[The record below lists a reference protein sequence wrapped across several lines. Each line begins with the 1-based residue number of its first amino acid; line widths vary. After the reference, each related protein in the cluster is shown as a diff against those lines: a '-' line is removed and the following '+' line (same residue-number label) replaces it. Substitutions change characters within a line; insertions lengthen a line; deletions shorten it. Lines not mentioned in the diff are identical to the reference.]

1 MFALWILARAPCVCF
16 SSLCQMGFELYREER
31 GWRETYSIGSFIHLF
46 REGIVLKF
54 LLAVRWFSFSGI
66 SVSYFGKSLFPTPW
80 SGYSALY
87 SEMPIGFMLAH
98 HSTIFPWPQWLIQS
112 WTYSQAGP
120 VMVFIGIPVWASGKE
135 VLLPLALV
143 NQESVSPKCCVAILS
158 TMWREPVWEWSQEE
172 AIRSEGWR
180 EGTDLIIFLLYWT
193 YQPRLALSH
202 TENPLLDWWLV
213 MNSIQNQLHL
223 LLTWFELDI
232 CHLHIPQ
239 NITYVPGKWLGTI
252 LSWSPLIQTAS
263 TGMREH
269 CPHFTDRE
277 YHSHFTEVQR
287 AVRTHPCSHE

>member
-1 MFALWILARAPCVCF
+1 MSLTLGNHSSPLHGLGILPSTQR
-16 SSLCQMGFELYREER
+16 CQ
-31 GWRETYSIGSFIHLF
+31 
-46 REGIVLKF
+46 
-54 LLAVRWFSFSGI
+54 
-66 SVSYFGKSLFPTPW
+66 SVSCWPIIVP
-80 SGYSALY
+80 YS
-87 SEMPIGFMLAH
+87 PGHNDWFRVGH
-98 HSTIFPWPQWLIQS
+98 T
-112 WTYSQAGP
+112 SQAGP
-120 VMVFIGIPVWASGKE
+120 VRVFIGIPVWASGKE

-143 NQESVSPKCCVAILS
+143 NQEFVSPKCCVAILS

-180 EGTDLIIFLLYWT
+180 EGTDLIISLLYWT

-252 LSWSPLIQTAS
+252 LSWSLLIHTAS